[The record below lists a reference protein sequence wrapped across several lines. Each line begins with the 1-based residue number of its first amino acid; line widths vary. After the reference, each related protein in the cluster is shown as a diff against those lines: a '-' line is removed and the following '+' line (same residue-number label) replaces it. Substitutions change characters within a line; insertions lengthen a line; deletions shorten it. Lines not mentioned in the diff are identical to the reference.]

1 MVQFDGLVVVHVFTI
16 CWWYALELL
25 LCYIT
30 TQCPFRGARI
40 FGYEHIRECQQLE
53 WYTTA
58 IPYQRNSVS
67 LRPKKFAETLIFY
80 LKLLRVFSRGLSFLG
95 SLRFFSKCQSNNQFF
110 FLPLLAQLRSKH
122 YDSYCVCSVCSF
134 YWQFK
139 LIVFLQL
146 QRIWLC
152 EVEIVG
158 ESK

>member
-1 MVQFDGLVVVHVFTI
+1 MVHFDGLVVVHVFTI

-30 TQCPFRGARI
+30 TQCPFRGAWI

-58 IPYQRNSVS
+58 IPYQQNSVW
-67 LRPKKFAETLIFY
+67 PKKFAETLSFY
-80 LKLLRVFSRGLSFLG
+80 LKLLRVFHEVWVFWVL
-95 SLRFFSKCQSNNQFF
+95 KFF
-110 FLPLLAQLRSKH
+110 FLNVKVTALSILLSLPFCTTALKALLV
-122 YDSYCVCSVCSF
+122 VCSVCSF
-134 YWQFK
+134 YWQFN

-152 EVEIVG
+152 EEEIVK